1 MFGQVQINAPAPL
14 ILRLTYVFAIAIL
27 PEAVLSSV
35 SGRPTLGNTVRTTK
49 LSTTKF
55 EWHIDRTIS
64 RYPKRHRTQD

>member
-35 SGRPTLGNTVRTTK
+35 SGRPTLGNTVRTDQAVRGPPNSSGILT
-49 LSTTKF
+49 
-55 EWHIDRTIS
+55 ER
-64 RYPKRHRTQD
+64 

>member
-49 LSTTKF
+49 LSVRPNSSGILT
-55 EWHIDRTIS
+55 ER
-64 RYPKRHRTQD
+64 